1 MIDALVPV
9 IVGMFVVYATA
20 LFGLSRG
27 RSCDHDG
34 APDGLFFVFVVP
46 CLNEE
51 EVIATTLE
59 RLLALPGD
67 DHAVLVV
74 DDASDD
80 ATLSIV
86 EAASDERVWLLR
98 RSPPDAR
105 VGKGRALN
113 AAFRYLRSNSQIR
126 ARNSDDV
133 ILCVVDADGRLD
145 PDVLNKVGPHFADGQ
160 IGAVQVGVRMTNAD
174 SSLLTRL
181 QDLEFAIFTQIFQT
195 ARRLIGSVGLGG
207 NGQFTRLSAL
217 ESLGEEPWSDSLTED
232 LDLGLKLLTRGW
244 SNDFCARSY
253 VRQQAVTGV
262 GRLARQRTRWFHGHM
277 QSWKR
282 IPDILKSQLPI
293 KTTAD
298 LIFYLTSPI
307 LVLILS
313 PMILLF
319 YGTVVALFIA
329 SPGDAAAVFLDR
341 GWTIPV
347 LSYALSFGAAP
358 LYGVAYW
365 KENPDYGLWRSIAV
379 AHLFNVYTYVWTAAA
394 WAFIYRLT
402 TRRRAWT
409 KTARSSESP
418 RTDIR
423 TRRDSDRPRGRQKCY
438 FERFLATGIPPEAAS
453 RMTVSLWTTVSEIY
467 FASWGL
473 AKESM
478 STRGNR
484 TSASSV

>member
-1 MIDALVPV
+1 MTDALVPV
-9 IVGMFVVYATA
+9 IVGMFVLYAAT

-27 RSCDHDG
+27 RTCNGDAS
-34 APDGLFFVFVVP
+34 PDGLFFVFVVP

-51 EVIATTLE
+51 EVIATTLD

-80 ATLSIV
+80 ATFPIV
-86 EAASDERVWLLR
+86 EAVSDERVWLLR
-98 RSPPDAR
+98 RSLPEAR
-105 VGKGRALN
+105 LGKGQALN
-113 AAFRYLRSNSQIR
+113 AAFRYLRDVPQIQG
-126 ARNSDDV
+126 RNNDDV
-133 ILCVVDADGRLD
+133 IVCVMDADGRLD
-145 PDVLNKVGPHFADGQ
+145 PNALNKVGPHFADRRT
-160 IGAVQVGVRMTNAD
+160 GAVQVGVRMTNAGV
-174 SSLLTRL
+174 SLLTRL

-195 ARRLIGSVGLGG
+195 ARRLMGSVGLGG

-232 LDLGLKLLTRGW
+232 LDLGLRLLTNGW
-244 SNDFCARSY
+244 KNDFCAKSY
-253 VRQQAVTGV
+253 VGQQAVPGV

-282 IPDILKSQLPI
+282 IPDILKSQLAI

-298 LIFYLTSPI
+298 LVFYLTSPI

-313 PMILLF
+313 PMIFLF
-319 YGTVVALFIA
+319 YGTLVALLIA
-329 SPGDAAAVFLDR
+329 SPGGAAAMLFDR

-347 LSYALSFGAAP
+347 LGYALSFGAAP

-365 KENPDYGLWRSIAV
+365 KENPDYGLWRSLAV

-394 WAFIYRLT
+394 WTFLYRLVF
-402 TRRRAWT
+402 RRRAWT
-409 KTARSSESP
+409 KTARSSEGPRIEIRVGRESSP
-418 RTDIR
+418 RPVKQR
-423 TRRDSDRPRGRQKCY
+423 CY
-438 FERFLATGIPPEAAS
+438 FERFVAAGVPPEAAS
-453 RMTVSLWTTVSEIY
+453 RMTLALWTTVSEIY

-473 AKESM
+473 TKESM
-478 STRGNR
+478 STSENR